1 MRFKGSLNTRPAM
14 TMLACLQRASLFR
27 SGSRSSAGAF
37 RSDVQIPMSLGKSGP
52 SDRSPSNGAPGP
64 SKISLAVLAIALGLL
79 VALVA
84 SLYPPHPKLKPA
96 PLEAYPPGCLKL
108 RHNFTPTNIT
118 EIPDLSGNKLSAPAQ
133 NRVLLRVNM
142 EPCTC
147 GCNHSIADCRLTNP
161 SCETSRK
168 LIEQEV
174 AAGKG
179 R

>member
-1 MRFKGSLNTRPAM
+1 MSQSG
-14 TMLACLQRASLFR
+14 ML
-27 SGSRSSAGAF
+27 
-37 RSDVQIPMSLGKSGP
+37 IPMSLEKPGP
-52 SDRSPSNGAPGP
+52 SDRSSTDSRTGP
-64 SKISLAVLAIALGLL
+64 SKISLAALAIALGLL

-96 PLEAYPPGCLKL
+96 PLEAYPSGCLKL

-118 EIPDLSGNKLSAPAQ
+118 EVPDLSGNKLSAPVQ

-142 EPCTC
+142 EPCSC

-168 LIEQEV
+168 LIQQEV